1 MEFAMLVVIS
11 PAKSLDFDT
20 LPPAHTPTQPQF
32 LAKSEALVKLVRKW
46 KADDVRALMG
56 ISEKL
61 AQLNVERFKTFS
73 TPFTPANARAAMFAF
88 DGDVYTRLD
97 AYSLKKTDIEFAQKH
112 LRILSGLYGLL
123 RPLDLMQAYRLE
135 MGLPVAVGEAK
146 NLYSYWGDVVTE
158 SLVAELA
165 GHKSRVLI
173 NLASIEYFGAVK
185 AKAITGGVITPVFK
199 ELRGNKAQI
208 ISFFAKQARGQM
220 ARYMVTQR
228 IDRAEGLK
236 DFNIDGYRFD
246 AALSKP
252 HQYIFT
258 RAS

>member
-1 MEFAMLVVIS
+1 MLAVIS

-20 LPPAHTPTQPQF
+20 SPPAHTPTQPQF
-32 LAKSEALVKLVRKW
+32 LPHSETLVKLARKW

-73 TPFTPANARAAMFAF
+73 TPFTLANARAAIFAF
-88 DGDVYTRLD
+88 DGDVYTGLD
-97 AYSLKKTDIEFAQKH
+97 AYSLKKADIDFAQKH

-135 MGLPVAVGEAK
+135 MGLPVAVGKTK
-146 NLYSYWGDVVTE
+146 NLHSYWGDTVTQA
-158 SLVAELA
+158 LVAELA
-165 GHKSRVLI
+165 AHKSPVLI
-173 NLASIEYFGAVK
+173 NLASTEYFGAVK
-185 AKAITGGVITPVFK
+185 AKAITGGIITPVFK

-220 ARYMVTQR
+220 ARYMITQR
-228 IDRAEGLK
+228 IDCAKGLK

-246 AALSKP
+246 AALSSP

>member
-1 MEFAMLVVIS
+1 MLAVIS
-11 PAKSLDFDT
+11 PAKSLDFET
-20 LPPAHTPTQPQF
+20 APPAHTPTQPQF
-32 LAKSEALVKLVRKW
+32 LDKSEQLVKLARKW

-88 DGDVYTRLD
+88 DGDVYTGLD

-135 MGLPVAVGEAK
+135 MGLPVAVGKAK
-146 NLYSYWGDVVTE
+146 NLHSYWNDSVTQ
-158 SLVAELA
+158 SLIAELA
-165 GHKSRVLI
+165 THKSPVLI
-173 NLASIEYFGAVK
+173 NLASTEYFGAVN
-185 AKAITGGVITPVFK
+185 AKAVGDVITPVFK

-220 ARYMVTQR
+220 ARYMITQR
-228 IDRAEGLK
+228 IDRPEELK
-236 DFNIDGYRFD
+236 AFNVDGYRFD
-246 AALSKP
+246 AVLSKP
-252 HQYIFT
+252 NQYIFT